1 MKDFKKILATVMALA
16 TLGCVSAI
24 PTDAVIFKDNDN
36 NSQKTLEYYQ
46 ENSVR
51 EAFIVLDYG
60 DDKGMYYFNTYY
72 SQTGE
77 ASIDTSTLSEEDIN
91 TIKSGYP
98 VKVNDDMDTADL
110 KVITVTENSN
120 SVLIDTPS
128 CYTYFCWDESKTW
141 VELTSKIDKTTL
153 GDSVTVGNSET
164 TGIRGDVNRDGKVTT
179 ADLLLLK
186 KYLLGIT
193 TYGNDY
199 KFDYVQKHDYR
210 VDRSTFETVC
220 TENGVDIKNV
230 IYNEVEKTAT
240 FTFGNGSTLVVPANF
255 SNLILSSKVQNP
267 RKEAVIYTNDEGKTV
282 DMSNECYYVLGYTVS
297 CANVHEFTGNIEDE
311 NEYIYD
317 GTHSS
322 QYTKH
327 KPLGDSVALPDGTV
341 LNCEGLRRDVE
352 IVYDLNGKYMGFRV
366 PRSGGEDG
374 MFSDIYI
381 IPSNSNVVIG
391 SSESISVSGDVND
404 DGKATTIDLLLLKKY
419 LLGITTW

>member
-16 TLGCVSAI
+16 TLGCITAI
-24 PTDAVIFKDNDN
+24 PTNALVSDN
-36 NSQKTLEYYQ
+36 S
-46 ENSVR
+46 
-51 EAFIVLDYG
+51 
-60 DDKGMYYFNTYY
+60 
-72 SQTGE
+72 
-77 ASIDTSTLSEEDIN
+77 
-91 TIKSGYP
+91 
-98 VKVNDDMDTADL
+98 L
-110 KVITVTENSN
+110 K
-120 SVLIDTPS
+120 
-128 CYTYFCWDESKTW
+128 K
-141 VELTSKIDKTTL
+141 TL

-164 TGIRGDVNRDGKVTT
+164 TGIRGDVHRDGKVTT

-199 KFDYVQKHDYR
+199 KFDYVQKYDYR

-240 FTFGNGSTLVVPANF
+240 FTFGNGSTLVVPVNF
-255 SNLILSSKVQNP
+255 SNLILSSQVQNP

-282 DMSNECYYVLGYTVS
+282 DMSNQCYYILGYTVS

-317 GTHSS
+317 GRYSNK
-322 QYTKH
+322 YTKY
-327 KPLGDSVALPDGTV
+327 KSLGDSVALPDGTV
-341 LNCEGLRRDVE
+341 LNCEGLHDVE

-366 PRSGGEDG
+366 LLNRYAG
-374 MFSDIYI
+374 MESSYVSDIYV